1 MGAGALY
8 FSLVFAA
15 GFLLGIVR
23 VLWAEPR
30 LGVRVA
36 ELLEMP
42 LMLAVII
49 LAAGWTMNR
58 LAVPTTVAVRLAI
71 GAVAL
76 GLLLGAEATLVLAMR
91 GLTLADYL
99 ATRDPVSGAAYL
111 IMLGV
116 YALMPLWLRHRRQ
129 PRNVRGAV

>member
-15 GFLLGIVR
+15 GFILGILR

-36 ELLEMP
+36 ELVEMP
-42 LMLAVII
+42 LMLAVIM

-76 GLLLGAEATLVLAMR
+76 GLLLGVEATLVVAMR
-91 GLTLADYL
+91 GPTLADYL

-116 YALMPLWLRHRRQ
+116 YALMPLWLRHWRQ
-129 PRNVRGAV
+129 PQA